1 MEITPTPEQKEA
13 YVAIVEAIGDALFV
27 LFFNDSLTEDE
38 AEQFNEDINM
48 FSFFAFDSFSP
59 EILETETNSDGTKS
73 FTMKMTIP
81 NESVIDIIQRRMQ
94 EMNED
99 DE

>member
-13 YVAIVEAIGDALFV
+13 YAAIVEAIGDALFV
-27 LFFNDSLTEDE
+27 LFFNDSLTED
-38 AEQFNEDINM
+38 EDINM

>member
-1 MEITPTPEQKEA
+1 
-13 YVAIVEAIGDALFV
+13 
-27 LFFNDSLTEDE
+27 
-38 AEQFNEDINM
+38 
-48 FSFFAFDSFSP
+48 
-59 EILETETNSDGTKS
+59 
-73 FTMKMTIP
+73 MTIP

>member
-13 YVAIVEAIGDALFV
+13 YAAIVEAIGDALFV

-48 FSFFAFDSFSP
+48 FSFFAFDSFDP
-59 EILETETNSDGTKS
+59 EILGTETNSDGTK
-73 FTMKMTIP
+73 
-81 NESVIDIIQRRMQ
+81 
-94 EMNED
+94 
-99 DE
+99 

>member
-1 MEITPTPEQKEA
+1 
-13 YVAIVEAIGDALFV
+13 
-27 LFFNDSLTEDE
+27 
-38 AEQFNEDINM
+38 M

-59 EILETETNSDGTKS
+59 EILGTETNSDGTKS

-81 NESVIDIIQRRMQ
+81 DESVIDIIQRRMQ

-99 DE
+99 GE